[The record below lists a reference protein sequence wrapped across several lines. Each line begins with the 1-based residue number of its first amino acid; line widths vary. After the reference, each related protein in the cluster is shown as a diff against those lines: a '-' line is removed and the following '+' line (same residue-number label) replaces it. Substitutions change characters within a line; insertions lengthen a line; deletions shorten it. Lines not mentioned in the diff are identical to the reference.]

1 MKMTQ
6 TIQKSNQIEVH
17 CTISDL
23 KIESRQASESRTIVG
38 YAAKFE
44 RWSEPI
50 MGWFREKIARDAFS
64 ECDQTDVIMCFNHN
78 LDSILARTTSGTLT
92 LSTDEEGLRFEFDAP
107 ATSLGN
113 DMLELVR
120 RGDISKCSFKFTV
133 EEDEWRY
140 ADKENKMEYDERTI
154 RKIGKLYDVSLVVYP
169 AYNDTEAGL
178 RHLEER
184 KRQFLNKHSNEEDHR
199 NSAQNVAVDPPQSN
213 PADSQVARE
222 GAAKVYPSSR
232 ARLTQQLKLK
242 NQ

>member
-6 TIQKSNQIEVH
+6 TKKKSNQIEVR

-23 KIESRQASESRTIVG
+23 KIESRQASESRIIVG

-50 MGWFREKIARDAFS
+50 MGWFREKIDRDAFS
-64 ECDQTDVIMCFNHN
+64 ECDVTDVIMCFNHN
-78 LDSILARTTSGTLT
+78 IDSILARTTSGTLS

-107 ATSLGN
+107 DTSLGN

-154 RKIGKLYDVSLVVYP
+154 RKIDKLYDVSLVVYP
-169 AYNDTEAGL
+169 AYNDTEAGI

-184 KRQFLNKHSNEEDHR
+184 KRQFLNTQRNEG
-199 NSAQNVAVDPPQSN
+199 NFQQTQTSVAVDSAEVPA
-213 PADSQVARE
+213 ADSEVACE
-222 GAAKVYPSSR
+222 DSHEVHSLAR
-232 ARLTQQLKLK
+232 ARLTTILKIK
-242 NQ
+242 N

>member
-6 TIQKSNQIEVH
+6 TINKSNQIEVR
-17 CTISDL
+17 CQVGELRT
-23 KIESRQASESRTIVG
+23 KAESRMIVG

-50 MGWFREKIARDAFS
+50 MGWFKEKIARDAFS
-64 ECDQTDVIMCFNHN
+64 ECDVSDVIMCFNHN
-78 LDSILARTTSGTLT
+78 IGSILARTTSGTLL
-92 LSTDEEGLRFEFDAP
+92 LSTDEEGLRFEFDVP

-140 ADKENKMEYDERTI
+140 ADKENAFEYDERTI
-154 RKIGKLYDVSLVVYP
+154 RKIDKLYDVSLVVYP
-169 AYNDTEAGL
+169 AYNDTEAGI

-184 KRQFLNKHSNEEDHR
+184 KRQFLNLHDDEEDYNR
-199 NSAQNVAVDPPQSN
+199 IQTGVAVDSPQR
-213 PADSQVARE
+213 DS
-222 GAAKVYPSSR
+222 AASEEPRKGVVMQDSVSR
-232 ARLTQQLKLK
+232 KRITELLNLK
-242 NQ
+242 NR